1 MKTNTKLPKYLS
13 DIQTKVE
20 KEGSGKNDLLSM
32 PESPS
37 TNTLLQVL
45 GSGGGLDNLT
55 QTSGSN
61 TSLKV
66 SSHGNAR
73 QITHETDTTKT
84 VIEIPDI
91 NKVFGSGK
99 TAKSNKTAKKVFNL
113 VMLKIS
119 EQVYRDGKLT
129 GNAVL
134 FPLQDLVDY
143 GLYSSPR
150 TARRGFI
157 EGMEALTSLK
167 AKGEMSTKKGNVIA
181 KTESMRVL
189 FTGYDIINGQC
200 RILVQNDFDWRL
212 MIQYHMPLPPYC
224 FALPNK
230 SYDLLYYI
238 FYIARQRV
246 KDIEEK
252 GFFIVKNRTIQHRLN
267 LPNEKNTKNPRRD
280 IKDVIETAITE
291 IEDMHNEVYENG
303 ELKITPMGYNE
314 DDSIQTYLD
323 KGYLKIE
330 ITGGWATSFKEISKA
345 QKKQIGKTKKTT
357 DKK

>member
-1 MKTNTKLPKYLS
+1 MRKQKKLPSYLA

-20 KEGSGKNDLLSM
+20 KEGSGKNDLLLM

-37 TNTLLQVL
+37 TNVLLQVL
-45 GSGGGLDNLT
+45 GSGGGLGNLT
-55 QTSGSN
+55 QTSGKN
-61 TSLKV
+61 ASLTV
-66 SSHGNAR
+66 SGKGDAR

-91 NKVFGSGK
+91 NKVFGDGK
-99 TAKSNKTAKKVFNL
+99 TAKSNKTAKKIFNL
-113 VMLKIS
+113 AMLKIS
-119 EQVYRDGKLT
+119 EQIYSDGKLVD
-129 GNAVL
+129 NAVS

-143 GLYSSPR
+143 GLYGSAR
-150 TARRGFI
+150 TARRGFLD
-157 EGMEALTSLK
+157 GMDALTSLK
-167 AKGEMSTKKGNVIA
+167 AKGEMSTKSGNVIA
-181 KTESMRVL
+181 RTDSLRVL
-189 FTGYDIINGQC
+189 FTGADIINGQC
-200 RILVQNDFDWRL
+200 RILVQSDFDWRL
-212 MIQYHMPLPPYC
+212 MIRYYMPLPPYC

-230 SYDLLYYI
+230 AYDLLYYI

-267 LPNEKNTKNPRRD
+267 LPDEKNTKNPRRD
-280 IKDVIETAITE
+280 IKDVIEAAITE

-303 ELKITPMGYNE
+303 ELKITPMGYEE
-314 DDSIQTYLD
+314 DDTIQTYLD

-345 QKKQIGKTKKTT
+345 QKKQIGKAKKAA